1 MIENSK
7 NYNDILK
14 NLKKEKEPEKDNL
27 ESSTIGGLAKE
38 IIEELGIDENS
49 DKQPSMADLG
59 NMMSTTFSK
68 INSKISSGEFN
79 HEQLMK
85 EAQDMMGGLDLFGGQ
100 NNNNNNNKMP
110 RGMAGMPKDIN
121 VPNRKVVRRKKK
133 KNSQKK
139 IETNDNK
146 LSGQS
151 LNEKSVANDTSVVN
165 ETTDD
170 S

>member
-1 MIENSK
+1 
-7 NYNDILK
+7 
-14 NLKKEKEPEKDNL
+14 
-27 ESSTIGGLAKE
+27 
-38 IIEELGIDENS
+38 
-49 DKQPSMADLG
+49 MADLG

-100 NNNNNNNKMP
+100 NNTNNKMP

-121 VPNRKVVRRKKK
+121 VNNRKVVRRKKK
-133 KNSQKK
+133 MNKKNSKKK
-139 IETNDNK
+139 IVTNDNK
-146 LSGQS
+146 LSEQS
-151 LNEKSVANDTSVVN
+151 PIEKSTVNDTNVVN
-165 ETTDD
+165 KTTGD